1 LTRGRIIRSRLGE
14 IIMPANKLPE
24 PFVDS
29 AAVAAHIGMSSRTV
43 AKKAREGR
51 IPAHSLSGTIRR
63 TWGFKLSEIDAFIL
77 EPRPGCSAK
86 GR

>member
-1 LTRGRIIRSRLGE
+1 M
-14 IIMPANKLPE
+14 IMPAKEFE
-24 PFVDS
+24 PFIDA

-43 AKKAREGR
+43 TKKARDGS
-51 IPAHSLSGTIRR
+51 IPAHPLSGTIRR

-77 EPRPGCSAK
+77 ALRPGCSAK